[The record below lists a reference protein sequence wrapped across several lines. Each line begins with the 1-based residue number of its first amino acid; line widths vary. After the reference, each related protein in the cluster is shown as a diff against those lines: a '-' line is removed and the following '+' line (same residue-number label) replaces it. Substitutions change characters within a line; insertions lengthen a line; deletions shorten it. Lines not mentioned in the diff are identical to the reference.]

1 MSSVLDLVA
10 KITLDTSEYD
20 KGLDTSKSKA
30 EGFGSAV
37 KKGFGTLAGLATKAV
52 AGAGAAVV
60 AFGASSVK
68 TGMSF
73 DKAMS
78 QVGATMGKTSD
89 KMEKEVGS
97 VDLAWGKFSGNLR
110 EYAQEMGAHTAFSA
124 TQAAEALNYMAL
136 AGYDTETSMKMLPNV
151 LNLAAA
157 GAMDL
162 GMASDMVTDAQT
174 ALGLSTEETT
184 KMVDEMAKT
193 SSTTNTSV
201 SQLGDAILTI
211 GATARN
217 VKGGTA
223 ELSQVLGVLADNG
236 IKGSE
241 GGTHLRNML
250 LSLQNPTK
258 DGAAALEQLGVSVY
272 DADGKMRAL
281 PDIFQDIQSGM
292 EGMDQ
297 ASRDTMLNGLF
308 NKTDLAAANAL
319 IGTNKD
325 RWNEV
330 AAAIA
335 DSADAAQEMADIQL
349 DNLSGDITLFQSA
362 LEGAQIAVSDGLKP
376 ALRGFVQEGS
386 DGLTQFTESVKNGD
400 LSGAIEGLGTTIAN
414 LAVKVV
420 EQVPNMLSAG
430 AQLLVGIGNGIM
442 QSAPTLISTAGTL
455 VMTLYNGIMTNAPKL
470 VDAAD
475 GMITNL
481 GSGLASGIP
490 QFLAQALP
498 MVEQFTGMLRGN
510 AGKLIDAGLG
520 LIMNIAQGI
529 ANAIPTLVQYIPQI
543 VINIAGIINDNAP
556 KLLATGVKVIATL
569 VSGIIS
575 AIPTIVANIPKIIQ
589 AIVSVLMAFNW
600 INIGKNIITFIGN
613 GIKSLAT
620 AIPEFFSNL
629 FNNAVNLVKGI
640 DWAGL
645 GSSII
650 TFIVNG
656 ITSLITSIPTVLQSI
671 GTNAVALIKG
681 IDWLGVGTFL
691 VEGLIS
697 GISSLA
703 TAAVDAIKGVGQA
716 ILDGFKSLFGINS
729 PSTVMEEQGNFLI
742 EGLTNALTALP
753 GAILGFLTEGLN
765 NVISW
770 GADLASKGLEAASN
784 FAKNVGD
791 GFNTAKE
798 KVTETVGN
806 IKDKVTEGFTKAK
819 EKVTETVGNIKEKV
833 TTGFTN
839 AKEKVTETV
848 GNIKEK
854 VSTGFTNAKEKVAE
868 ATANIKEKVA
878 TGFTNA
884 KEKVA
889 ETTANIKEKV
899 SEGFTN
905 AKEKVAE
912 TTANIKDKVTTSFT
926 NAKEKAVEA
935 VTNLKEN
942 VASGF
947 TSAKEKVS
955 TLTTDIKDK
964 INTSFTTAKERVSTL
979 TDGIKEK
986 ISSGFTS
993 AKEKVTSTFDGIK
1006 DKVKSTMESA
1016 KTAVSNAVDK
1026 IKSKMHFSWHLPHLK
1041 MPHVNISGHFSLNP
1055 PSAPHFSI
1063 EWYKKAM
1070 DTPWL
1075 FTSPTVIPAMGF
1087 GDAGSEIVYGK
1098 DSLMRDIR
1106 EAQNSGRTEELLAQI
1121 LTRLNQMET
1130 TIMLDGRLVSQSVDR
1145 RLGNTVQ
1152 LKQRGVI

>member
-30 EGFGSAV
+30 EGFGGAV

-60 AFGASSVK
+60 AFGAASVK

-78 QVGATMGKTSD
+78 QVGATMGKTSAE
-89 KMEKEVGS
+89 MEKEVGS
-97 VDLAWGKFSGNLR
+97 VDLAWGTFSGNLR

-297 ASRDTMLNGLF
+297 ASRDTMLNGMF

-335 DSADAAQEMADIQL
+335 DSAGAAQEMADIQL

-362 LEGAQIAVSDGLKP
+362 LEGAQIAVSDGLTP

-386 DGLTQFTESVKNGD
+386 DGLTQFTEAVKNGD

-470 VDAAD
+470 VDAAV

-481 GSGLASGIP
+481 GSGLVSGIP

-569 VSGIIS
+569 ASGIIS
-575 AIPTIVANIPKIIQ
+575 ALPTIAANIPKIIQ

-784 FAKNVGD
+784 FAKNVSD

-798 KVTETVGN
+798 KATEAVGI
-806 IKDKVTEGFTKAK
+806 IKDKVTENFTKAK
-819 EKVTETVGNIKEKV
+819 EKVTETVGNIKQKVSDGFTNAKEKV
-833 TTGFTN
+833 ASTVTDIKEKVADRFTN

-848 GNIKEK
+848 GK
-854 VSTGFTNAKEKVAE
+854 
-868 ATANIKEKVA
+868 
-878 TGFTNA
+878 
-884 KEKVA
+884 
-889 ETTANIKEKV
+889 IKEKV

-905 AKEKVAE
+905 AKEKV
-912 TTANIKDKVTTSFT
+912 TSTVTDIKEKVADRFT
-926 NAKEKAVEA
+926 NAKEKVSET
-935 VTNLKEN
+935 VSNI
-942 VASGF
+942 
-947 TSAKEKVS
+947 KEKVA
-955 TLTTDIKDK
+955 T
-964 INTSFTTAKERVSTL
+964 
-979 TDGIKEK
+979 
-986 ISSGFTS
+986 GFTNDRLY
-993 AKEKVTSTFDGIK
+993 KCKREGI
-1006 DKVKSTMESA
+1006 
-1016 KTAVSNAVDK
+1016 
-1026 IKSKMHFSWHLPHLK
+1026 
-1041 MPHVNISGHFSLNP
+1041 
-1055 PSAPHFSI
+1055 
-1063 EWYKKAM
+1063 
-1070 DTPWL
+1070 
-1075 FTSPTVIPAMGF
+1075 
-1087 GDAGSEIVYGK
+1087 
-1098 DSLMRDIR
+1098 
-1106 EAQNSGRTEELLAQI
+1106 
-1121 LTRLNQMET
+1121 
-1130 TIMLDGRLVSQSVDR
+1130 
-1145 RLGNTVQ
+1145 
-1152 LKQRGVI
+1152 

>member
-10 KITLDTSEYD
+10 KITLDTTEYD

-30 EGFGSAV
+30 EGFGGAV
-37 KKGFGTLAGLATKAV
+37 KKGFGTLAGLATKAI

-78 QVGATMGKTSD
+78 QVGATMGKTSSE
-89 KMEKEVGS
+89 MEKEVGS
-97 VDLAWGKFSGNLR
+97 VDLAWGTFSGNLR

-174 ALGLSTEETT
+174 ALSLSTEETT

-201 SQLGDAILTI
+201 SQLGEAILTI

-223 ELSQVLGVLADNG
+223 ELNKVLGVLADNG

-258 DGAAALEQLGVSVY
+258 DGAAALKQLGVEVY

-297 ASRDTMLNGLF
+297 ASKDAITSGLF

-325 RWNEV
+325 RWDEV

-335 DSADAAQEMADIQL
+335 DSAGAAQEMADIQL

-362 LEGAQIAVSDGLKP
+362 LEGAQIAVSDGLTP

-386 DGLTQFTESVKNGD
+386 DGLTQFTEAVKNGD

-470 VDAAD
+470 VDSAA
-475 GMITNL
+475 GMIRNL
-481 GSGLASGIP
+481 GEGLSANIP
-490 QFLAQALP
+490 VFLEQALP
-498 MVEQFTGMLRGN
+498 MLEQFTGMLREN
-510 AGKLIDAGLG
+510 AGTLIDAGMN
-520 LIMNIAQGI
+520 LILNIAQGI
-529 ANAIPTLVQYIPQI
+529 ADSIPTLVEHIPQI

-556 KLLATGVKVIATL
+556 KLLATGVQVIATL
-569 VSGIIS
+569 VGGIIS
-575 AIPTIVANIPKIIQ
+575 ALPTIAANIPKIIQ

-600 INIGKNIITFIGN
+600 IQIGGNIITFIGN
-613 GIKSLAT
+613 GIKSLAS

-629 FNNAVNLVKGI
+629 FNGAVELVKGI

-645 GSSII
+645 GSSVI

-656 ITSLITSIPTVLQSI
+656 ITSLITSIPTVLQGI
-671 GTNAVALIKG
+671 GTSAIELFKS
-681 IDWLGVGTFL
+681 IDWLGVGTFV

-703 TAAVDAIKGVGQA
+703 NSAVDAIKGVGQA

-729 PSTVMEEQGNFLI
+729 PSTVMADIGTYII
-742 EGLTNALTALP
+742 EGLASTLSMLP
-753 GAILGFLTEGLN
+753 SAILGFLTTALN
-765 NVISW
+765 NVLEW
-770 GADLASKGLEAASN
+770 GANLL
-784 FAKNVGD
+784 
-791 GFNTAKE
+791 
-798 KVTETVGN
+798 N
-806 IKDKVTEGFTKAK
+806 IF
-819 EKVTETVGNIKEKV
+819 
-833 TTGFTN
+833 
-839 AKEKVTETV
+839 
-848 GNIKEK
+848 
-854 VSTGFTNAKEKVAE
+854 VSTWQTISNTVQTVLSTIQKVIDAGFKLVK
-868 ATANIKEKVA
+868 NIVFSIMAAVFGKIKYIWVSI
-878 TGFTNA
+878 
-884 KEKVA
+884 K
-889 ETTANIKEKV
+889 TT
-899 SEGFTN
+899 
-905 AKEKVAE
+905 
-912 TTANIKDKVTTSFT
+912 
-926 NAKEKAVEA
+926 
-935 VTNLKEN
+935 
-942 VASGF
+942 
-947 TSAKEKVS
+947 
-955 TLTTDIKDK
+955 
-964 INTSFTTAKERVSTL
+964 
-979 TDGIKEK
+979 
-986 ISSGFTS
+986 
-993 AKEKVTSTFDGIK
+993 
-1006 DKVKSTMESA
+1006 
-1016 KTAVSNAVDK
+1016 VSNAVGNVRTSVSNAFSAVRNTVSNVMSAVGTTISNIWNTAKTTVSNAVNGIKSEISDKLNAAKSIVSDIFNGIKKTISDK
-1026 IKSKMHFSWHLPHLK
+1026 ISDAKKAVSDGIEAIKKKFHFSWSLPKLKLPH
-1041 MPHVNISGHFSLNP
+1041 VSISGKFSINP
-1055 PSAPHFSI
+1055 PSVPHFSI
-1063 EWYKKAM
+1063 NWYKKAYEN
-1070 DTPWL
+1070 PYI
-1075 FTSPTVIPAMGF
+1075 FTKPTVMQGF
-1087 GDAGSEIVYGK
+1087 GDGNGGEMVYGHDNLMK
-1098 DSLMRDIR
+1098 DIKTAMLEVSSMAGYTQNVTINSPQALNPSEVARQTRNATRAMLLRMRT
-1106 EAQNSGRTEELLAQI
+1106 A
-1121 LTRLNQMET
+1121 
-1130 TIMLDGRLVSQSVDR
+1130 
-1145 RLGNTVQ
+1145 
-1152 LKQRGVI
+1152 